1 MAIEQEYIDKIEEI
15 KQHDDQ
21 LTDWEKGFVF
31 GTDDSTPIDTRP
43 SLSISQKS
51 IVDRIHDQR
60 VQGKNKEPV
69 NEIKFSSDR
78 VVAKKSESN
87 TFQVYID
94 NKPMGPSVSQREA
107 TPVVGWLSECID
119 SLTGEVATSSSDAF

>member
-15 KQHDDQ
+15 KQHNDQ
-21 LTDWEKGFVF
+21 LTDWEKGFIF

-94 NKPMGPSVSQREA
+94 NKPMGPSV
-107 TPVVGWLSECID
+107 
-119 SLTGEVATSSSDAF
+119 